1 MSKQVQAEEQ
11 RFVDL
16 HANLNNFLQ
25 STASNFNNADNF
37 YVEYGAFLAELSS
50 VFQGLKHFAAGQA
63 ASLTQ
68 AQEQARLRAAEN
80 TKAVEE
86 INSAISAKRGELSTH
101 QGTINQAAANLDSK
115 AVAKLKV
122 KETPALL
129 NLFTNVYSV
138 YYPED
143 TNAFEWTLFKK
154 DAVEKQKLAD
164 FKNRVANADYT
175 RLSAGRVDAL
185 DAAKND
191 ADLTALAQGKK
202 VVAPVVELLN
212 IAQVVRSVATLQA
225 EIAEL
230 QAKADV
236 LRAEAQT
243 AEKTEAAEI
252 EFARKRNEQ
261 LAALNER
268 MIASAAPFESIEQ
281 RTTEARQAYESHKAN
296 LRNLISESET
306 LTRQIPESVY
316 TPAN

>member
-16 HANLNNFLQ
+16 HGNLNNFLQ
-25 STASNFNNADNF
+25 STASNFSNADNF

-50 VFQGLKHFAAGQA
+50 VFQGLKQFAADQA
-63 ASLTQ
+63 ASHTQ
-68 AQEQARLRAAEN
+68 AQEQAKIRAAEHI
-80 TKAVEE
+80 KAVDEV
-86 INSAISAKRGELSTH
+86 NSIISAKRGELSTH
-101 QGTINQAAANLDSK
+101 QGTIQQAVNNLDSK

-129 NLFTNVYSV
+129 NLFTNLYSV

-143 TNAFEWTLFKK
+143 TNAFDWTLFKK

-164 FKNRVANADYT
+164 FKARVINADYT
-175 RLSAGRVDAL
+175 RLYAGKVDAFE
-185 DAAKND
+185 AAKND

-202 VVAPVVELLN
+202 GVAPVAELLN

-230 QAKADV
+230 QAKVDG

-243 AEKTEAAEI
+243 AEKAEAAEI
-252 EFARKRNEQ
+252 EFARKRNEE
-261 LAALNER
+261 LAALNQR

-281 RTTEARQAYESHKAN
+281 RTAEARQAYESHKAN
-296 LRNLISESET
+296 LRNLISDSET